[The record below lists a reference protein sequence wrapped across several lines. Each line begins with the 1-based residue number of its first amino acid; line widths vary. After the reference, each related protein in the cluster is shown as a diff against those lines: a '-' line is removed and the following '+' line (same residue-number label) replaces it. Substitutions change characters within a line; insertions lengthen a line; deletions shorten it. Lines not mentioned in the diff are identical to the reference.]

1 MAASQRH
8 LSQFRMIRG
17 SCVLT
22 ALLVLLLQ
30 GSSGGHMLLVEHSR
44 CAEHGELVHGGE
56 AHHND
61 ASTHVE
67 TDRLAFESDSID
79 ASGEAHEHCA
89 LSVDRRDATPSI
101 VQAKV
106 APCPIEASPSATPDD
121 PFTLVATERFRIAPK
136 NSPPA

>member
-1 MAASQRH
+1 
-8 LSQFRMIRG
+8 MIRRT
-17 SCVLT
+17 C
-22 ALLVLLLQ
+22 ALAGLFALLLQ
-30 GSSGGHMLLVEHSR
+30 GTSGGHMLLVEHTE

-56 AHHND
+56 THHHD

-67 TDRLAFESDSID
+67 TDRIAFESDSKD